1 MHLNQLALV
10 PDSYAAIDTAT
21 GERFEFVEAA
31 ERLRWRWNRLAPSE
45 PRMPRH
51 CYVVLVGLTAE
62 ETRAARVL
70 EFVIEKHPA
79 AYDAYFRLYQWAS
92 RYLEPGDG
100 FRYWRSR
107 IGERPFV
114 NRALPEDSEP
124 VRRVDEGA
132 KPIPR
137 DQWHAEVRPLPAGRW
152 LRRVDMGSRRVG
164 LERRRVTG
172 PPPEPNLFEL
182 DASSAASGIPLIRRA
197 SVVGPPS
204 TGGEIL
210 PGAQAWATT

>member
-137 DQWHAEVRPLPAGRW
+137 DQWHAKYAHYRQGDGYGEWTWEAGGWVWKDGESQDPR
-152 LRRVDMGSRRVG
+152 LSPTSSSSMRRARR
-164 LERRRVTG
+164 
-172 PPPEPNLFEL
+172 
-182 DASSAASGIPLIRRA
+182 AASP
-197 SVVGPPS
+197 
-204 TGGEIL
+204 
-210 PGAQAWATT
+210 